1 MIAKQDLENIEKIKE
16 LLKPDDAKANTI
28 DWNKVMLI
36 DTLDRVV
43 NNLRIAHVSYCPAS
57 DEDIANRYYTA
68 ECNVCG
74 WWGSSKLLEGGGQ
87 IADTGDYGDC
97 NCPVC
102 GDNNVDEKEGL

>member
-16 LLKPDDAKANTI
+16 LLKPDDEEANTI

-57 DEDIANRYYTA
+57 DEDIANGYYTA

-97 NCPVC
+97 HCPVC
-102 GDNNVDEKEGL
+102 GDDNVDEKEGL

>member
-16 LLKPDDAKANTI
+16 LLKPDDAEDNTI
-28 DWNKVMLI
+28 DWDKVMLI

-57 DEDIANRYYTA
+57 TEDIANRYYTA

-74 WWGSSKLLEGGGQ
+74 WWGSSKLLDGGGQ

-97 NCPVC
+97 YCPVC
-102 GDNNVDEKEGL
+102 GDDNVDEKEGL